1 MDYDPLKRLITND
14 QALRLMMV
22 NEKFRELDR
31 EVPGQVVGMFLYI
44 ASHNPCH
51 KMAIEED
58 LNFSTA
64 SASRNLQ
71 WLTGQKRT
79 GKPGMNLV
87 EKYTEEGSRRIL
99 CRLTTEGKVFI
110 DQVLSIL
117 ND

>member
-1 MDYDPLKRLITND
+1 ML
-14 QALRLMMV
+14 V

-31 EVPGQVVGMFLYI
+31 EVPGQVVAVYLYV

-51 KMAIEED
+51 KMAIQED
-58 LNFSTA
+58 LEFTTA
-64 SASRNLQ
+64 SASRNLK
-71 WLTGQKRT
+71 WLTGTKRS

-87 EKYTEEGSRRIL
+87 ETYTEEGSNRML

-110 DQVLSIL
+110 DQILSIL

>member
-1 MDYDPLKRLITND
+1 MTFDPLKRLLTND
-14 QALRLMMV
+14 AAYKLLLV
-22 NEKFRELDR
+22 NEKLRELDR
-31 EVPGQVVGMFLYI
+31 EVPGQVVAMFLYI

-58 LNFSTA
+58 LGFTTA

-71 WLTGQKRT
+71 WLTGVKRN

-87 EKYTEEGSRRIL
+87 EKYNEEGSRRVL

-110 DQVLSIL
+110 DQILSIIY
-117 ND
+117 D

>member
-1 MDYDPLKRLITND
+1 ML
-14 QALRLMMV
+14 V
-22 NEKFRELDR
+22 NEKLRELDR
-31 EVPGQVVGMFLYI
+31 EVPGQVVGMFFYI

-58 LNFSTA
+58 LDFTTA
-64 SASRNLQ
+64 SASRNLD
-71 WLTGQKRT
+71 WLTHTKNN

-87 EKYTEEGSRRIL
+87 EKYPEQGTRRLL
-99 CRLTTEGKVFI
+99 CRLTPKGKVFI